1 MTMLKTRPRSTETS
15 KRNSSAV
22 SRLVAFSLLVLAC
35 WAALL
40 GTVPSPSGN
49 PVLRSTSPGNTETVK
64 SPDQVL
70 LTFDRPVPAGLAT
83 VRIINPPGDQVIF
96 ERPVNPAGRGDTISV
111 PLPKQRYGGTY
122 TVAWTL
128 PSDQLEPIAGTFT
141 FDVFQPSTPVGVPEI
156 ETRHDPVVAAF
167 HTTARVAAVAALA
180 LLIGAV
186 FFVAAI
192 WPAGAQS
199 KPVRRLIKYSWV
211 GLVAATLGVLASFG
225 PYAAWVPLSGAFDP
239 RLLSATLE
247 SDTGAGL
254 LSRLYLLV
262 PITLGIVWLMGSAP
276 AETTRD
282 RWLRG
287 GTVLGCAA
295 ALAATWSFARSRP
308 PGSLT
313 PVALTVDIVLL
324 IAVSISVTG
333 LVMLWLLL
341 RGNDQSAPS
350 TAVPRLFRVAMVCAG
365 MLVITGAYHAWR
377 LVRGFDAVTSYG
389 WLLAGMLALGVLLIG
404 IAVLSRSWMRRQS
417 ASPPVDVAANERAKG
432 KKGRGPVPSGLG
444 RFRRQIACATGIA
457 GLIVGTT
464 AVLVTTQPPNTAHA
478 QESVGA
484 PLAIRQQAPPF
495 RLPFD
500 TGRPGGQGS
509 VDLVLLPVTAGQNE
523 VRIDTHISVLGE
535 RGTVKDG
542 MAVTA
547 VLNRPDGKAPPLPV
561 QLSQAGPGHS
571 LGSASI
577 PSHGRWE
584 LALTLRATD
593 GSQQTLVQP
602 IELD

>member
-15 KRNSSAV
+15 KRDSPV
-22 SRLVAFSLLVLAC
+22 VRRLVAFSLLVLAC

-96 ERPVNPAGRGDTISV
+96 ERPVNPAGRADTISV
-111 PLPKQRYGGTY
+111 PMPKQRYGGTY

-128 PSDQLEPIAGTFT
+128 PSDQLEPIAGAFT

-156 ETRHDPVVAAF
+156 ETQHDPVVATF
-167 HTTARVAAVAALA
+167 HTTARIAAVAALA

-199 KPVRRLIKYSWV
+199 KPVRRLITYSWA
-211 GLVAATLGVLASFG
+211 GLVAATLGVMASFG
-225 PYAAWVPLSGAFDP
+225 PYAAWVPLNDAFDP
-239 RLLSATLE
+239 GLLSATFE

-262 PITLGIVWLMGSAP
+262 PITLGIVWLLGSPP
-276 AETTRD
+276 AETTRE

-287 GTVLGCAA
+287 STVLGCAA
-295 ALAATWSFARSRP
+295 ALAATWSFARPRP

-313 PVALTVDIVLL
+313 PLALTVDIVLL
-324 IAVSISVTG
+324 TAIAVSVTG

-341 RGNDQSAPS
+341 RGNDRAAPY
-350 TAVPRLFRVAMVCAG
+350 TAVPRLSRIAVVCAG
-365 MLVITGAYHAWR
+365 MLGITGTYHAWR

-404 IAVLSRSWMRRQS
+404 IAVLSRSWMRRQL
-417 ASPPVDVAANERAKG
+417 ASQSVDAANERAKG
-432 KKGRGPVPSGLG
+432 KKSRGPVPSGLG
-444 RFRRQIACATGIA
+444 RFRREIACATGIA
-457 GLIVGTT
+457 GLIVGAT
-464 AVLVTTQPPNTAHA
+464 AVLVSTQPPNTAHA
-478 QESVGA
+478 QESIGA

-509 VDLVLLPVTAGQNE
+509 VDLALLPTAAGQNN
-523 VRIDTHISVLGE
+523 VRLDTQISVLSE
-535 RGTVKDG
+535 TGTAKDG

-547 VLNRPDGKAPPLPV
+547 VLNGPDRSAPPTPL

-571 LGSASI
+571 LGSVTI
-577 PSHGRWE
+577 PSHGRWV
-584 LALTLRATD
+584 LALTVRATD
-593 GSQQTLVQP
+593 GSQQTLTQS
-602 IELD
+602 IEME